1 MKEIKCLYTNIR
13 DEMED
18 AEKYASL
25 ALKYK
30 DGDRELAD
38 TFESLSKQEATHA
51 EALHAEAV
59 RLIKDYRS
67 RNGEPPESMKAVYD
81 WEHERMIGDM
91 ADVKRLHELY
101 RG

>member
-1 MKEIKCLYTNIR
+1 MKEIKCLYANIR

-18 AEKYASL
+18 AEKYANL

-38 TFESLSKQEATHA
+38 TFENLSKQEVGHA
-51 EALHAEAV
+51 EVLHEQAV
-59 RLIKDYRS
+59 RYIREYRS
-67 RNGEPPESMKAVYD
+67 KHGEPPASMLAVYD
-81 WEHERMIGDM
+81 WEHEHMIEDM
-91 ADVKRLHELY
+91 AEVKRLHELY